1 MAITFKK
8 PLTGSDLILK
18 EMSPFMAYTRGE
30 ETVVTLTAAT
40 SLTLGAPVFR
50 AKGAG
55 LSIPAVAEVQTVVA
69 SGTATGQVSFLGTP
83 IPGSA
88 TSDTAAVTAGLIT
101 TNKAAIIA
109 AWNVANPD
117 AAISDI
123 SNSTATITITYEV
136 GTGDV
141 PELAAATSEGITFG
155 AATETTKGTVAGAKW
170 APVTAATALVD
181 TNEIAF
187 YLADVRG
194 VFLPV
199 EAGNA
204 GDHKVALIQ
213 MGNIILKDKAIK
225 DALKLNFAAFT
236 DADFAKVKEMALQ
249 KQIVIEKVL
258 GA

>member
-1 MAITFKK
+1 MATTFKK

-50 AKGAG
+50 AKG
-55 LSIPAVAEVQTVVA
+55 
-69 SGTATGQVSFLGTP
+69 
-83 IPGSA
+83 
-88 TSDTAAVTAGLIT
+88 
-101 TNKAAIIA
+101 
-109 AWNVANPD
+109 
-117 AAISDI
+117 
-123 SNSTATITITYEV
+123 
-136 GTGDV
+136 
-141 PELAAATSEGITFG
+141 
-155 AATETTKGTVAGAKW
+155 VAGAKW
-170 APVTAATALVD
+170 APVTAAAALVD

-194 VFLPV
+194 VFLPI

-225 DALKLNFAAFT
+225 DALKLNFAAFV

-249 KQIVIEKVL
+249 KHIVIEKVL